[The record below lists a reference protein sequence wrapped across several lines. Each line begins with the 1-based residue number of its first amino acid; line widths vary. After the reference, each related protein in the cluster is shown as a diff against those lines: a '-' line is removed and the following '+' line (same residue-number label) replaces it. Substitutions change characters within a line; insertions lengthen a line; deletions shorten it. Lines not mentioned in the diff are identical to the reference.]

1 VNTSNIEEMGGGAS
15 KTERREREY
24 ARHALLQD
32 VERFVLNSYASM
44 NRVDSMSVILSSERA
59 RKAFKQFVIFERADE
74 VMNLYLGVGKITSIS
89 DPDVSTLGGDIDN
102 LFTLFIENETAMQ
115 VFVSKG
121 LYDEL
126 LIFIGSDKKDKDYM
140 AKAQEILESIE
151 SETVFIMAR
160 DQFNRFILSKYYKQW
175 RATEASHAIAQTALD
190 AEKATMKQKEF
201 EMKNTN
207 GKKDRNT
214 VSLRGKKKK
223 VERRPSEISVRAF
236 SSGDRNEIG
245 KLLGS
250 ESWLAALLAAVEA
263 LPLAF
268 SLSTARRDRRGFPL
282 MYVNKHFEK
291 LTGYE
296 RADVLGRNCKFLQCP
311 ESEKAQLNTLN
322 DALRSEKPAKVV
334 LSNMT
339 KDNRPFKNL
348 IVIKPVFDER
358 RVYSYVM
365 AIQMD
370 VTRDID
376 NYASKM
382 QLAQELMDMLPS
394 KLISGDDD

>member
-1 VNTSNIEEMGGGAS
+1 MV
-15 KTERREREY
+15 K
-24 ARHALLQD
+24 
-32 VERFVLNSYASM
+32 
-44 NRVDSMSVILSSERA
+44 
-59 RKAFKQFVIFERADE
+59 
-74 VMNLYLGVGKITSIS
+74 
-89 DPDVSTLGGDIDN
+89 
-102 LFTLFIENETAMQ
+102 
-115 VFVSKG
+115 
-121 LYDEL
+121 
-126 LIFIGSDKKDKDYM
+126 
-140 AKAQEILESIE
+140 
-151 SETVFIMAR
+151 
-160 DQFNRFILSKYYKQW
+160 
-175 RATEASHAIAQTALD
+175 
-190 AEKATMKQKEF
+190 
-201 EMKNTN
+201 
-207 GKKDRNT
+207 
-214 VSLRGKKKK
+214 
-223 VERRPSEISVRAF
+223 RPSEISVRAF
-236 SSGDRNEIG
+236 SSGDKFEIA

-291 LTGYE
+291 LTGYQ
-296 RADVLGRNCKFLQCP
+296 RSDVLGRNCKFLQCP
-311 ESEKAQLNTLN
+311 ESEKAQLTILS
-322 DALRSEKPAKVV
+322 DALRCEKPAKVV

-339 KDNRPFKNL
+339 RDKRPFKNL

-394 KLISGDDD
+394 KLIFGDDD

>member
-1 VNTSNIEEMGGGAS
+1 MGGGTS
-15 KTERREREY
+15 KIERREREY

-89 DPDVSTLGGDIDN
+89 DPDISTLGGDIDN

-126 LIFIGSDKKDKDYM
+126 LVFIGSDKKDEDYM

-190 AEKATMKQKEF
+190 AEKETMIQNELEKKVAKS
-201 EMKNTN
+201 KNDNKTI
-207 GKKDRNT
+207 
-214 VSLRGKKKK
+214 SLRSKNKKAKL
-223 VERRPSEISVRAF
+223 VRRPSEISVRAF

-291 LTGYE
+291 LTGYD

-339 KDNRPFKNL
+339 KDKRPFKNL

>member
-1 VNTSNIEEMGGGAS
+1 MGGGS
-15 KTERREREY
+15 SRGERREREY

-74 VMNLYLGVGKITSIS
+74 VMKLYLGVGKIEQMASPTVEAMAS
-89 DPDVSTLGGDIDN
+89 DIDN
-102 LFTLFIENETAMQ
+102 IFTLFIENETAMQ

-126 LIFIGSDKKDKDYM
+126 LAFISSDKTDVDYM
-140 AKAQEILESIE
+140 AKARDILESIE

-175 RATEASHAIAQTALD
+175 RATESSHAIAQTALD
-190 AEKATMKQKEF
+190 AEKESLLN
-201 EMKNTN
+201 KNIDKN
-207 GKKDRNT
+207 KKSEST
-214 VSLRGKKKK
+214 ISLRKKKK
-223 VERRPSEISVRAF
+223 PVRRPSEISVRAF
-236 SSGDRNEIG
+236 SSGDKNEIS

-291 LTGYE
+291 LTGYD

-311 ESEKAQLNTLN
+311 ESEKAQTTILN
-322 DALRSEKPAKVV
+322 DALRSEKPARVV
-334 LSNMT
+334 ITNMT
-339 KDNRPFKNL
+339 KDGRIFKNL
-348 IVIKPVFDER
+348 IVLKPVFDER

-370 VTRDID
+370 VTKDVD
-376 NYASKM
+376 NHESKM

>member
-1 VNTSNIEEMGGGAS
+1 MGGGSSRA
-15 KTERREREY
+15 ERREREY

-44 NRVDSMSVILSSERA
+44 NRVDSMSVILATERA

-74 VMNLYLGVGKITSIS
+74 VMNLYLGVGKIALMV
-89 DPDVSTLGGDIDN
+89 DPTVEAMASDIDN
-102 LFTLFIENETAMQ
+102 IFTLFIENETAMQ

-126 LIFIGSDKKDKDYM
+126 LGFIASDKTDKDYM
-140 AKAQEILESIE
+140 EKAREILESIE

-175 RATEASHAIAQTALD
+175 RATESSHAIAQTVMD
-190 AEKATMKQKEF
+190 AEKDLAE
-201 EMKNTN
+201 
-207 GKKDRNT
+207 KKKLTDDKTERST
-214 VSLRGKKKK
+214 SLRKKKK
-223 VERRPSEISVRAF
+223 MVKRPSEISVRDF
-236 SSGDRNEIG
+236 SSGDKFEIA

-291 LTGYE
+291 LTGYQ
-296 RADVLGRNCKFLQCP
+296 RSDVLGRNCKFLQCP
-311 ESEKAQLNTLN
+311 ESEKAQLTILS
-322 DALRSEKPAKVV
+322 DALRCEKPAKVV

-339 KDNRPFKNL
+339 RDKRPFKNL

-394 KLISGDDD
+394 KLIFGDDD

>member
-1 VNTSNIEEMGGGAS
+1 MGGGS
-15 KTERREREY
+15 SRGERREREY

-44 NRVDSMSVILSSERA
+44 NRVDSMSVILSSDRA

-74 VMNLYLGVGKITSIS
+74 VMNLYLGVGKITQIV
-89 DPDVSTLGGDIDN
+89 DPTAESMASDIDN
-102 LFTLFIENETAMQ
+102 IFTLFIQNETAMQ

-121 LYDEL
+121 LYEEL
-126 LIFIGSDKKDKDYM
+126 LIFIASDKSEKDYLEK
-140 AKAQEILESIE
+140 AKEILESIE

-175 RATEASHAIAQTALD
+175 RATESSHAIAQTAMD
-190 AEKATMKQKEF
+190 AETAVSVRKDSDRRKLLEAKGD
-201 EMKNTN
+201 KNA
-207 GKKDRNT
+207 
-214 VSLRGKKKK
+214 SQKKKK
-223 VERRPSEISVRAF
+223 KAVRRASEISVRAF
-236 SSGDRNEIG
+236 SSGDKCEIG

-250 ESWLAALLAAVEA
+250 ENWLAALLAAVEA

-291 LTGYE
+291 LTGYS
-296 RADVLGRNCKFLQCP
+296 RSDVLGRNCKFLQCP
-311 ESEKAQLNTLN
+311 ESEKAQLTILT
-322 DALRSEKPAKVV
+322 DALRSEKPAKVI

-339 KDNRPFKNL
+339 RDNRAFKNL

-370 VTRDID
+370 VTRDGD
-376 NYASKM
+376 SYASKM

>member
-1 VNTSNIEEMGGGAS
+1 
-15 KTERREREY
+15 
-24 ARHALLQD
+24 
-32 VERFVLNSYASM
+32 
-44 NRVDSMSVILSSERA
+44 MSVILSSERA

-126 LIFIGSDKKDKDYM
+126 LVFIGSDKKDEDYM

-190 AEKATMKQKEF
+190 AEKETMIQNELEKKVAKG
-201 EMKNTN
+201 KNDNKTI
-207 GKKDRNT
+207 
-214 VSLRGKKKK
+214 SLRSKNKKAKLEK
-223 VERRPSEISVRAF
+223 RPSEISVRAF

-291 LTGYE
+291 LTGYD

-339 KDNRPFKNL
+339 KDKRPFKNL

-370 VTRDID
+370 VTRDVD